1 MYVHSSRAAGDGL
14 TRNVGGLPKNV
25 TGTDGNNNSATKADI
40 QNDSSLQPYLW
51 GSFWQQSLLKCP
63 GEVKYMITTSTLL
76 KPVVICGRG

>member
-51 GSFWQQSLLKCP
+51 GSFWQ
-63 GEVKYMITTSTLL
+63 
-76 KPVVICGRG
+76 